1 MATDAPAPCML
12 LQGYRVLDLADE
24 TGAYCTKTLADLGA
38 EVVKVE
44 PPGGC
49 SSRRLPPF
57 AAGPSAPEASLFHHY
72 YHAGKRSV
80 TLDLDCPTGQTVFRR
95 LAAAADALVET
106 APPGVMDGR
115 GLGYAALAEVN
126 PQLVYTSL
134 TGFGQSGPRRDWQC
148 PEPVLFALSG
158 GLYLSGEPDGEPCAP
173 PGHFAWGVASS
184 FAALGTLTALFARA
198 TTGRG
203 QHVDVAAQECVSLI
217 TDSGISKHSKT
228 GEVPRREGA
237 QYGMVSPG
245 GLYRCQ
251 DGYVRIV
258 AGQLR
263 HWRALVRWMGSPAP
277 IAAPEWED
285 RALRNRERALVES
298 LITDFTLRH
307 TRAELF
313 QGGQAAGVPVT
324 PVNTPAEFVESDFAA
339 ERGHFSPRTHPLLG
353 TYHAPGAA
361 FWLDGVPMA
370 AAGAAPLLGQDN
382 VAIYGD
388 ELGFTAD
395 ELAAL
400 AAAGV
405 V

>member
-1 MATDAPAPCML
+1 MAAEAPVPCAL

-24 TGAYCTKTLADLGA
+24 TGAYCTKTLADFGA

-57 AAGPSAPEASLFHHY
+57 AQDQPAAEASLFHHY

-80 TLDLDCPTGQTVFRR
+80 TLNLDRPTGQALLRR
-95 LAAAADALVET
+95 LAATADALVET

-115 GLGYAALAEVN
+115 GLGYGALAAVN
-126 PQLVYTSL
+126 PRLVYTSL
-134 TGFGQSGPRRDWQC
+134 TGFGQTGPRRDWQC

-158 GLYLSGEPDGEPCAP
+158 GLYLSGEPDGTPCAP

-198 TTGRG
+198 STGRG

-217 TDSGISKHSKT
+217 TDSGIPKLSKT

-237 QYGMVSPG
+237 QYAMVAPG

-277 IAAPEWED
+277 IADPEWED
-285 RALRNRERALVES
+285 RALRNRERDRVEA
-298 LITDFTLRH
+298 LITEFTMRH

-313 QGGQAAGVPVT
+313 QAGQAAGVPVT

-339 ERGHFSPRTHPLLG
+339 ERGHFTLQTHPLLG
-353 TYHAPGAA
+353 AYGAPGAA
-361 FWLDGVPMA
+361 FWLDGTPMA
-370 AAGAAPLLGQDN
+370 AAGPAPLLGQDN
-382 VAIYGD
+382 AAIYGG
-388 ELGFTAD
+388 ELGLTA
-395 ELAAL
+395 EERGAL

-405 V
+405 L